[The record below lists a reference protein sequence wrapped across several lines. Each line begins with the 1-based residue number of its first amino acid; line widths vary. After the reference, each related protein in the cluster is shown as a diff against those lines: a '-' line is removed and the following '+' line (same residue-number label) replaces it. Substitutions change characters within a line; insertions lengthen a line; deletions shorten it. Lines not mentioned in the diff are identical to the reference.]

1 MKNIWRFLP
10 FGLILLL
17 TGCGMENLSALD
29 PQGPVAD
36 MQYSLI
42 ALSLYIMIFV
52 LVVVFLIYIFV
63 LFKFRERPGDTHIP
77 KQVHGNRTLEII
89 WTTIPIILLLMLA
102 VPNVMDT
109 FTLANTSVVSEDGE
123 EEMDHVHVEVIAHQF
138 WWEFHYP
145 DLEITAGQDMYIPTD
160 TRIIISLESED
171 VQHSFWVPALAGKQD
186 NVPGITN
193 EMWFEAPNE
202 GVYMGKC
209 TELCGPS
216 HWLMDFKVV
225 AVDPGT
231 FDQWAENMAE
241 PEEDVMNPEEGTVA
255 ADGREVFQ
263 DSCIS
268 CHAVGDEGGAIGPNM
283 TNFGERQVIAGYLEY
298 DEENLENWLRDTQEY
313 KPGAEMP
320 SYTHDEINDEEMAAL
335 IEYLNGLKILD

>member
-1 MKNIWRFLP
+1 
-10 FGLILLL
+10 
-17 TGCGMENLSALD
+17 MENLSALD

-63 LFKFRERPGDTHIP
+63 LIKFRERPGDTHIP

-109 FTLANTSVVSEDGE
+109 FTLANTSVMTEEEE
-123 EEMDHVHVEVIAHQF
+123 EEMDHVHIEVIAHQF
-138 WWEFHYP
+138 WWEFNYP
-145 DLEITAGQDMYIPTD
+145 DHDIVAGQDMYIPTD

-225 AVDPGT
+225 AVDPDA

-241 PEEDVMNPEEGTVA
+241 PSETATHPEEGTVA

-268 CHAVGDEGGAIGPNM
+268 CHAVGEDGGATGPNL

-298 DEENLENWLRDTQEY
+298 NEENLENWLRDTQEY
-313 KPGAEMP
+313 KPGADMP
-320 SYTHDEINDEEMAAL
+320 SYSQEQIDDEEMAAL